1 MNVKKGEKELAVYE
15 AVCRLW
21 HQGADLRGLTVQAI
35 AAEAGIGKG
44 TVYEYFTSREEIL
57 GKAFLYEIDRSLD
70 RVEEKLAQAPAFG
83 EKLNVLFAA
92 ADTLVRLEAA
102 GMQVLASYLEGGHGL
117 EQLYACADGAACAA
131 RVDGLL
137 LAVLQ
142 AGEAE
147 GVLAPFTPMRGILAA
162 KGLLMGYVTY
172 LREYP
177 DAAAEAV
184 RGEARALLEKALG

>member
-70 RVEEKLAQAPAFG
+70 RVEEKLAEAPAFG

-102 GMQVLASYLEGGHGL
+102 GMQAVSYPHLDVYKRQALDGRRLDEKQRAECCRALAHG
-117 EQLYACADGAACAA
+117 EMAA
-131 RVDGLL
+131 
-137 LAVLQ
+137 
-142 AGEAE
+142 
-147 GVLAPFTPMRGILAA
+147 
-162 KGLLMGYVTY
+162 
-172 LREYP
+172 LREAADCLEKQVPQRDWPIP
-177 DAAAEAV
+177 DYC
-184 RGEARALLEKALG
+184 ALLFDL

>member
-70 RVEEKLAQAPAFG
+70 RVEEKLAEAPAFG

-102 GMQVLASYLEGGHGL
+102 GMQVLASYLEGGWNSCMPARTARPARRGWTGCCWPCCRRARPR
-117 EQLYACADGAACAA
+117 ACWRPSPPCGAFW
-131 RVDGLL
+131 
-137 LAVLQ
+137 
-142 AGEAE
+142 
-147 GVLAPFTPMRGILAA
+147 PP
-162 KGLLMGYVTY
+162 
-172 LREYP
+172 
-177 DAAAEAV
+177 
-184 RGEARALLEKALG
+184 RAF